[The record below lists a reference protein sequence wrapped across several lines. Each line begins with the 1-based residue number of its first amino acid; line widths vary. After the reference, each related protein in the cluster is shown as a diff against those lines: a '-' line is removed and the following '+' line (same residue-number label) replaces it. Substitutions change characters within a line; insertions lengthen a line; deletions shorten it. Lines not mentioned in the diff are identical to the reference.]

1 MWRASIPGAL
11 LCAPPTTHMSRLR
24 VATCALVGR
33 VTILSPLPCAPPIA
47 YSRRSLLPD
56 TWPPAHLRVQ
66 RTTLSCN
73 QLTQYNQSQPNR
85 RIQFCSAQSNPVA
98 TRSTHNVDG
107 AHHTANDFH
116 SAGTCLLWQSPPPA
130 DVITRPPN
138 NRVNT
143 LTLIQPSGRLA
154 RQPLMHLYISV
165 ALGTSALELIGCGQ
179 LLASSALYLL
189 VRSTPHPAR
198 ISNFKPALKN

>member
-33 VTILSPLPCAPPIA
+33 VTILSPLPMRASNRILAPVLATRYMATCTPAGPADYVKLQPINTVQSIPTKSA
-47 YSRRSLLPD
+47 NTILLGS
-56 TWPPAHLRVQ
+56 VK
-66 RTTLSCN
+66 S
-73 QLTQYNQSQPNR
+73 
-85 RIQFCSAQSNPVA
+85 VA

-143 LTLIQPSGRLA
+143 LT
-154 RQPLMHLYISV
+154 
-165 ALGTSALELIGCGQ
+165 
-179 LLASSALYLL
+179 
-189 VRSTPHPAR
+189 
-198 ISNFKPALKN
+198 

>member
-1 MWRASIPGAL
+1 MATCTPAGPADYVKLQPINTVQSIPTKSAN
-11 LCAPPTTHMSRLR
+11 
-24 VATCALVGR
+24 
-33 VTILSPLPCAPPIA
+33 TILLGSVK
-47 YSRRSLLPD
+47 S
-56 TWPPAHLRVQ
+56 
-66 RTTLSCN
+66 
-73 QLTQYNQSQPNR
+73 
-85 RIQFCSAQSNPVA
+85 VA

-179 LLASSALYLL
+179 LLASIALYLL